1 MPSEFDKIKDLDGWQ
16 AKLKELLAAA
26 EKASA
31 KDDDDAR
38 LAVAARLNQFVLES
52 SPNTDDIVALDQLAT
67 NAARELSIDVVGG
80 AVDRIAARTARVR
93 AITKQLDAVTARA
106 VEAAATIRLEKAHR
120 VIDAFTEAV
129 RAVDD
134 FDKVLEDG
142 TDDQLRKRLE
152 KITGS
157 LVDLRDELDD
167 TAGRPQ

>member
-1 MPSEFDKIKDLDGWQ
+1 MANEFDKIKDLDGWQ

-38 LAVAARLNQFVLES
+38 LAVASRLNQFVLES
-52 SPNTDDIVALDQLAT
+52 SPNTDEIIALDQLAT
-67 NAARELSIDVVGG
+67 NAARELSLDVVSG
-80 AVDRIAARTARVR
+80 AVDRIAARTARLR
-93 AITKQLDAVTARA
+93 AITKQLDAVTAKA
-106 VEAAATIRLEKAHR
+106 EQAASSLRLEKAHR

-134 FDKVLEDG
+134 LDKVLEDG

-152 KITGS
+152 KLTTS
-157 LVDLRDELDD
+157 LVGLRDELDE